1 MNNWNEAELAFR
13 CERLSARLERLAQ
26 NFLRMGI
33 LSQDVTQADAILL
46 IVQESKSFLELT
58 AIDLDVDS
66 AFELAQMQRQL
77 SRWHLHWAEMGG
89 MVGFGRWGRWRR
101 LGRGEC
107 GNWRVFWFNRRS
119 GHQADS
125 TSPIGLSVAPQIGP
139 TVG

>member
-1 MNNWNEAELAFR
+1 MNNWNEAELAFC

-33 LSQDVTQADAILL
+33 LSQDGTQADAILL

-77 SRWHLHWAEMGG
+77 SNWHLHWAEMGG
-89 MVGFGRWGRWRR
+89 NGRFREMGPMAEAWAGRVRE
-101 LGRGEC
+101 LAG
-107 GNWRVFWFNRRS
+107 V
-119 GHQADS
+119 
-125 TSPIGLSVAPQIGP
+125 LV
-139 TVG
+139 